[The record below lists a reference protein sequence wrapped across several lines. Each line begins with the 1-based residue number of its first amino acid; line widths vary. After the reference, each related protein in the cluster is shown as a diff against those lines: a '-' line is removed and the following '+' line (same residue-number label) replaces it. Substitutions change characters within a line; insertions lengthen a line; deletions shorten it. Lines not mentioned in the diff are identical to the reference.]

1 MAPAGRSVT
10 DKAVAIV
17 FPITAFVAAGFEHS
31 IANMYLFPLA
41 WLLGAPLSAASVAG
55 NLIAVMVWFYGLKV
69 TLSFNKEV
77 SMNRTRAN
85 LLLGIALSIGVLGG
99 CSTPVPPAAPEPA
112 APAVPD
118 APPRSGVPDQ
128 FQVPAGAAAD
138 TAVARPTTQPAVTS
152 TALPEHM
159 DPASAISRER
169 SVFFAFDDSNVA
181 PPYMPLVERHASY
194 LTANPSLA
202 ARIEGHA
209 DERGGPEY
217 NLALGQ
223 RRAEA
228 VARALRLLGVAP
240 NRVEAVSYG
249 EERPS
254 DKSRDEAAW
263 ARNRR
268 ADIGYPRR

>member
-1 MAPAGRSVT
+1 
-10 DKAVAIV
+10 
-17 FPITAFVAAGFEHS
+17 
-31 IANMYLFPLA
+31 
-41 WLLGAPLSAASVAG
+41 
-55 NLIAVMVWFYGLKV
+55 
-69 TLSFNKEV
+69 
-77 SMNRTRAN
+77 MNRSRAK
-85 LLLGIALSIGVLGG
+85 LLLGVALVTGALWG
-99 CSTPVPPAAPEPA
+99 CSTPVPPAPAEPA
-112 APAVPD
+112 ARTVPD
-118 APPRSGVPDQ
+118 ASLRSGVPDQ
-128 FQVPAGAAAD
+128 FQAPAGAAAD
-138 TAVARPTTQPAVTS
+138 AAVARPTTQPAVTS

-181 PPYMPLVERHASY
+181 PAYMPLVERHASY
-194 LTANPSLA
+194 LAANPSLA

-228 VARALRLLGVAP
+228 VTRALRLLGVTG

-254 DKSRDEAAW
+254 DKGHDEAAW